1 MFFVVSKLM
10 NFMINPMTWIF
21 FILLMALFSSKH
33 QKKLVFASLLMLFFF
48 SNAFIFNEI
57 SRFWGLKKSMN
68 TDIQYD
74 VGIVLGGVAD
84 YDKKSNLLNFNNYSD
99 RLFFAKK
106 LFINEKINKIL
117 FSGGNGELFSNDY
130 VEAVEMKKFLIK
142 NGINENDILIETSSR
157 NTHENIKNSIKICE
171 EKKFKRILLITSS
184 THMRRALLCCEK
196 NNFNVDYFCTD
207 RTKSYRVWK
216 LKHIL
221 VPQNQFIKKWE
232 ELIHEMVGFI
242 AYKILL

>member
-1 MFFVVSKLM
+1 MFIN
-10 NFMINPMTWIF
+10 NFDPVAF
-21 FILLMALFSSKH
+21 SLFSLEVRWYSLAYVFGIVFGWIYC
-33 QKKLVFASLLMLFFF
+33 KKILIKENKTAQEFDDL
-48 SNAFIFNEI
+48 I
-57 SRFWGLKKSMN
+57 SY
-68 TDIQYD
+68 III
-74 VGIVLGGVAD
+74 GIVLGGVAD
-84 YDKKSNLLNFNNYSD
+84 FDKKSNLLNFNNYSD

-106 LFINEKINKIL
+106 LFLNEKINKIL

-130 VEAVEMKKFLIK
+130 IEAVEMKKFLIK

-171 EKKFKRILLITSS
+171 EKKFERILLITSS

-207 RTKSYRVWK
+207 RTKSFRVWK

>member
-10 NFMINPMTWIF
+10 NFIINPMTWIF

-33 QKKLVFASLLMLFFF
+33 QKKLVFVSLSMLFFF

-57 SRFWGLKKSMN
+57 SRLWGLKKSMN
-68 TDIQYD
+68 TEIEYD

-84 YDKKSNLLNFNNYSD
+84 FDKKNNLLNFNNYSD

-106 LFINEKINKIL
+106 LFLNKKINKIL

-130 VEAVEMKKFLIK
+130 VEAIEMKKFLIK
-142 NGINENDILIETSSR
+142 NGINENDILIETRSR
-157 NTHENIKNSIKICE
+157 NTDENIKNSIEICN
-171 EKKFKRILLITSS
+171 EKKFERMLLITSS
-184 THMRRALLCCEK
+184 MHMRRALLCCKK
-196 NNFNVDYFCTD
+196 NNFDVDYFCTD

-216 LKHIL
+216 VKQIL